1 MKYIKI
7 NIKSAYLPV
16 PNMSPTTFKTKTP
29 HLIINNKRE
38 KGDKTVTKV
47 ADINSENARYFVID
61 TKGDNSLTVDKVFA
75 LHPIVNM
82 LHCLFGYRPVSE
94 NRYSCYQQVPRMREI
109 AENGFFKPS
118 FDLDKMTREGI
129 QASVAEFNSNRKIT
143 YIDWNYFKLFLR
155 KKHKNASKGKK
166 FSTIPFDELFEF
178 ISNKIAQLAGYN
190 SYGDVSIKT
199 ALETIGTNSELI
211 QQFNNI
217 FSELEITDIKALTT
231 LLYSDGLRTFNQY
244 NFGSALLNNM
254 KVLNVI
260 SINGS
265 FYFPVSN
272 EDIKQLSKGKLCCTY
287 LDGGLAEIELDEYN
301 NIKTFNNI
309 NENYFKATNCVTLKT
324 LRK

>member
-7 NIKSAYLPV
+7 TVKSARLVTSKNPEKHV
-16 PNMSPTTFKTKTP
+16 Q
-29 HLIINNKRE
+29 INNKE
-38 KGDKTVTKV
+38 KGFEYKKCDDSIIIYGKDNPLDFDKILK
-47 ADINSENARYFVID
+47 
-61 TKGDNSLTVDKVFA
+61 
-75 LHPIVNM
+75 LHPIINM
-82 LHCLFGYRPVSE
+82 LHCFFGYRPVSKT
-94 NRYSCYQQVPRMREI
+94 RYSCYKTISRLEKI
-109 AENGFFKPS
+109 AENGFFKPF
-118 FDLDKMTREGI
+118 FDVEHIPIEFMQGKPDILDGHRNETP
-129 QASVAEFNSNRKIT
+129 T

-155 KKHKNASKGKK
+155 RKYKNASKGKK
-166 FSTIPFDELFEF
+166 FSTIPFDELFEL

-190 SYGDVSIKT
+190 SYDDVSIIA
-199 ALETIGTNSELI
+199 ALETIGANNELV

-217 FSELEITDIKALTT
+217 FSELEITCINSLNLIMSKNK
-231 LLYSDGLRTFNQY
+231 SNFNNY
-244 NFGSALLNNM
+244 NFGSALLNNI

-265 FYFPVSN
+265 FYFPVSD